1 MNKIE
6 YHVNHVKVVASIS
19 EILQHRPK
27 PLLQRQTPGGVHG
40 ILGAFIV
47 TQSFTSALNDSN
59 PWSAAMFITCFHE
72 LYDLGLGCFLLKH
85 THNIPSRGYS
95 TDRYNF
101 SPQLKRLAI
110 RCNHS
115 LPFRIPNNS
124 VAHNKPPGHQRNRPR
139 HGRPPQR
146 RRHRRPRGFPQH
158 PRWGVRG

>member
-1 MNKIE
+1 MNKIK

-47 TQSFTSALNDSN
+47 TQSVTSAFNDVN

-72 LYDLGLGCFLLKH
+72 LYDVGLGCFLLKH
-85 THNIPSRGYS
+85 THNIPSPGYS
-95 TDRYNF
+95 TDRCNF

-115 LPFRIPNNS
+115 FPFRIPNNS
-124 VAHNKPPGHQRNRPR
+124 VAHNYTVSTHKIRSCHALLLSCL
-139 HGRPPQR
+139 
-146 RRHRRPRGFPQH
+146 
-158 PRWGVRG
+158 